1 MYTQS
6 RLTFCLIHHTLL
18 APSPASSAIP
28 ASDHVPPDISRM
40 PCASSTRRSHSQSS
54 TDIGPLPLLFLV
66 HHLACTMPWTVSGLH
81 HALDRIRLAPCPGP
95 YPACTMPW
103 TISGLHHALDH
114 IRLAPCPGPYPACTM
129 PWTISGLHHALD
141 RIRSTDVSSA
151 RIPST
156 LGIQLRIG
164 VLSNPANTAGPV
176 LQRSGE
182 AELPPASQHCMCF
195 QDSCVL
201 RTASLYLGYATHG
214 FL

>member
-54 TDIGPLPLLFLV
+54 TDIGPLPMLFLV

-141 RIRSTDVSSA
+141 HIRLAPCPGPYPLYGRQFCSDPFDTRD
-151 RIPST
+151 
-156 LGIQLRIG
+156 
-164 VLSNPANTAGPV
+164 PAPHWRA
-176 LQRSGE
+176 LQS
-182 AELPPASQHCMCF
+182 SQH
-195 QDSCVL
+195 
-201 RTASLYLGYATHG
+201 RRAGAPTIW
-214 FL
+214 

>member
-54 TDIGPLPLLFLV
+54 TDIGPLPMLFLV

-129 PWTISGLHHALD
+129 PWTVSALRTSVLLGSLRHSG
-141 RIRSTDVSSA
+141 SSSA
-151 RIPST
+151 LACSPIQPTPPGRCSNDLVKQSFLLLPST
-156 LGIQLRIG
+156 ACASR
-164 VLSNPANTAGPV
+164 TPV
-176 LQRSGE
+176 SC
-182 AELPPASQHCMCF
+182 ALPPS
-195 QDSCVL
+195 
-201 RTASLYLGYATHG
+201 T
-214 FL
+214 